1 MVKPFPADDPVMI
14 SLKLRL
20 VTTRDYIARWK
31 LALLYAFPIANS
43 LWLGLL
49 RGPQKKSQDQ
59 KPDHHGTISGRKAKN
74 NPTNPLTIGIEGP
87 QRAKKQSASAEAM
100 GKIVLGAIFRFFLAY
115 LKKKQY
121 LCSRKGFLKMK
132 LKEIKQAIGS
142 LAEVSGDDELDICH
156 LLTDSRQLGA
166 EPGHTLFFA
175 IRTAQNDGAKYI
187 PELREKG
194 VQAFVTGDSIAA
206 LQALAAH
213 VREQFH
219 GTVIGITGSNGKT
232 VVKEWLYQLLKDDY
246 TVIRSPKSYNS
257 QIGVPLSVW
266 GLEPHLT
273 SPQGEEHPLLRRG
286 TGRGLLAIFEA
297 GISQPGEME
306 RLEPMIRPTIGVIT
320 YIGHEHDE
328 NFSSLEQ
335 KREEK
340 MKLFVHS
347 EQIIEDPTHQNVRT
361 CAAVMRALG
370 YDEEVIAERI
380 LHQTHETVLKVNLSA
395 LVDNVRYFRSLLKPE
410 TKLTCMV
417 KAFAYGAGS
426 VEVSRALQ
434 KANDSFVHRTSSNGT
449 LVDYLAVAVAD
460 EGVEL
465 RKAGITLPIIIMDPE
480 VAAMDLILE
489 NNLEPNVYSH
499 QSLKTV
505 IAAAEAKGLENVPI
519 HIKIDSGMHRLG
531 FYKEDIPWLIG
542 KLQQTKAVRVASVFS
557 HLAGSDEAQF
567 DDFTLQQI
575 RYFDDCAEEL
585 KNGLSDVAGLSAER
599 SILKH
604 ILNSAGIER
613 FTDYQFDMC
622 RLGIGLYGFSFAG
635 ARLRNVCSLE
645 TTILSV
651 KTVQAGETIGYGRH
665 TKLDEDRVIAVIPIG
680 YADGFDRRFSNY
692 GGEVYIRGKR
702 CPVVG
707 NVCMD
712 QAMID
717 VTGTDARPGDP
728 VEIFGEHVTLQ
739 ELADKLGTIT
749 YEILTSVSRRVQR
762 LYFYE

>member
-1 MVKPFPADDPVMI
+1 M
-14 SLKLRL
+14 
-20 VTTRDYIARWK
+20 
-31 LALLYAFPIANS
+31 LLS
-43 LWLGLL
+43 
-49 RGPQKKSQDQ
+49 
-59 KPDHHGTISGRKAKN
+59 
-74 NPTNPLTIGIEGP
+74 
-87 QRAKKQSASAEAM
+87 
-100 GKIVLGAIFRFFLAY
+100 
-115 LKKKQY
+115 
-121 LCSRKGFLKMK
+121 
-132 LKEIKQAIGS
+132 EIKQVIGS
-142 LAEVSGDDELDICH
+142 IAEVEGDGSQDIRF
-156 LLTDSRQLGA
+156 LLTDSRQLGS
-166 EPGHTLFFA
+166 EPQATLFFA
-175 IRTAQNDGAKYI
+175 IKTDKNDGANFI
-187 PELREKG
+187 PELQSRG
-194 VQAFVTGDSIAA
+194 VKAFVRGNALAA

-213 VREQFH
+213 VRSQFA

-232 VVKEWLYQLLKDDY
+232 VVKEWLYQLLKEDY
-246 TVIRSPKSYNS
+246 TVVRSPKSYNS

-266 GLEPHLT
+266 QLANIQTATDKPV
-273 SPQGEEHPLLRRG
+273 
-286 TGRGLLAIFEA
+286 LAIFEA

-306 RLEPMIRPTIGVIT
+306 RLEKIIRPTIGVIT

-328 NFSSLEQ
+328 NFASLEQ
-335 KREEK
+335 KRAEK

-347 EQIIEDPTHQNVRT
+347 EQVLEDPTHQNVRT

-370 YDEEVIAERI
+370 YDEETITSRI

-395 LVDNVRYFRSLLKPE
+395 LVENVRYFRSLLKPQ

-426 VEVSRALQ
+426 VEVSKALQ
-434 KANDSFVHRTSSNGT
+434 ASG

-465 RKAGITLPIIIMDPE
+465 RRAGITLPIIIMDPE

-505 IAAAEAKGLENVPI
+505 IAAASAKGLEDVPV
-519 HIKIDSGMHRLG
+519 HVKIDSGMHRLG
-531 FYKEDIPWLIG
+531 FYKEDMPWLIDR
-542 KLQQTKAVRVASVFS
+542 LTHQKAVRVASVFS

-567 DDFTLQQI
+567 DDFTLDQI
-575 RYFDDCAEEL
+575 RYFDACAEEL
-585 KNGLSDVAGLSAER
+585 KAGLQYP
-599 SILKH
+599 IIKH
-604 ILNSAGIER
+604 ICNSAGIER
-613 FTDYQFDMC
+613 FSQYQFDMC

-635 ARLRNVCSLE
+635 AQLRNVCTLE

-651 KTVQAGETIGYGRH
+651 KTVKAGETIGYGRH
-665 TKLDEDRVIAVIPIG
+665 TKLTEDRVIAVILIG

-692 GGEVYIRGKR
+692 GGEVYVRGKR

-712 QAMID
+712 QAMVD
-717 VTGTDARPGDP
+717 VTGADARPGDI
-728 VEIFGEHVTLQ
+728 VEVFGEHMPLQ

-762 LYFYE
+762 IYFYE

>member
-1 MVKPFPADDPVMI
+1 MKI
-14 SLKLRL
+14 SE
-20 VTTRDYIARWK
+20 I
-31 LALLYAFPIANS
+31 
-43 LWLGLL
+43 
-49 RGPQKKSQDQ
+49 KK
-59 KPDHHGTISGRKAKN
+59 
-74 NPTNPLTIGIEGP
+74 
-87 QRAKKQSASAEAM
+87 
-100 GKIVLGAIFRFFLAY
+100 VLGDRL
-115 LKKKQY
+115 
-121 LCSRKGFLKMK
+121 RV
-132 LKEIKQAIGS
+132 IGES
-142 LAEVSGDDELDICH
+142 DFDIRH
-156 LLTDSRQLGA
+156 LLTDSRQLGN
-166 EPGHTLFFA
+166 EPEATLFFA
-175 IRTAQNDGAKYI
+175 IKTEKNDGARYI
-187 PELREKG
+187 PELEAKG
-194 VQAFVTGDSIAA
+194 VRAFVEGDAVAA
-206 LQALAAH
+206 LQDLAAY
-213 VREQFH
+213 VRQQFT

-232 VVKEWLYQLLKDDY
+232 VVKEWLAQLLKEDY

-266 GLEPHLT
+266 QLT
-273 SPQGEEHPLLRRG
+273 TLPKEGDGEGSP
-286 TGRGLLAIFEA
+286 LAIFEA

-306 RLEPMIRPTIGVIT
+306 KLERIIRPTIGVIT

-328 NFSSLEQ
+328 NFASLEQ

-340 MKLFVHS
+340 MKLFAHAQTV
-347 EQIIEDPTHQNVRT
+347 IEDPSHQNVRT

-380 LHQTHETVLKVNLSA
+380 LHQTHETVMEVNLSA
-395 LVDNVRYFRSLLKPE
+395 LVENVRYFRSLLKPT

-426 VEVSRALQ
+426 VDVSKALQ
-434 KANDSFVHRTSSNGT
+434 KSG

-465 RKAGITLPIIIMDPE
+465 RRAGITLPIIIMDPE

-531 FYKEDIPWLIG
+531 FYKEDMPWLLD
-542 KLQQTKAVRVASVFS
+542 KLRGQKTVRVASVFS

-567 DDFTLQQI
+567 DAFTMEQI
-575 RYFDDCAEEL
+575 RYFDSCAEEL
-585 KNGLSDVAGLSAER
+585 KEGLRAMGYELP
-599 SILKH
+599 ILKH
-604 ILNSAGIER
+604 ICNSAGIER
-613 FTDYQFDMC
+613 FSEYQFDMC
-622 RLGIGLYGFSFAG
+622 RLGIGLYGFSFNG
-635 ARLRNVCSLE
+635 AQLRNVCTLR

-651 KTVQAGETIGYGRH
+651 KTVRAGETIGYGRH
-665 TKLDEDRVIAVIPIG
+665 TTLAENRVIAVIPIG

-692 GGEVYIRGKR
+692 GGEVWVRGKR

-717 VTGTDARPGDP
+717 VTGTDARPGDIAE
-728 VEIFGEHVTLQ
+728 VFGDKMPLQ

-762 LYFYE
+762 IYFYE

>member
-1 MVKPFPADDPVMI
+1 MHPPCMAE
-14 SLKLRL
+14 
-20 VTTRDYIARWK
+20 
-31 LALLYAFPIANS
+31 
-43 LWLGLL
+43 
-49 RGPQKKSQDQ
+49 QKT
-59 KPDHHGTISGRKAKN
+59 H
-74 NPTNPLTIGIEGP
+74 
-87 QRAKKQSASAEAM
+87 
-100 GKIVLGAIFRFFLAY
+100 IFRPLSCVY
-115 LKKKQY
+115 RKKAVPLHGILDTFGIYRSACKHP
-121 LCSRKGFLKMK
+121 LNNNTMK
-132 LKEIKQAIGS
+132 LSEIRQAIGS
-142 LAEVSGDDELDICH
+142 LAQVSGDDSLDIRH

-166 EPGHTLFFA
+166 EPANTLFFA
-175 IRTAQNDGAKYI
+175 IKTDKNDGANYI
-187 PELREKG
+187 PDLRSKG
-194 VQAFVTGDSIAA
+194 VQAFVTGDAVAA
-206 LQALAAH
+206 LQALAAY
-213 VREQFH
+213 VRAQFH

-266 GLEPHLT
+266 QLEK
-273 SPQGEEHPLLRRG
+273 LLKDPNDPNDLKDSE
-286 TGRGLLAIFEA
+286 TLKAPLAIFEA

-306 RLEPMIRPTIGVIT
+306 QLEPVIRPTIGVIT

-328 NFSSLEQ
+328 NFASLEQ

-347 EQIIEDPTHQNVRT
+347 EQVIEDPTHQNVRT

-370 YDEEVIAERI
+370 YDEETITERI
-380 LHQTHETVLKVNLSA
+380 LHQTHETVMEVNLSA
-395 LVDNVRYFRSLLKPE
+395 LVDNVRYFRSLLKPS

-434 KANDSFVHRTSSNGT
+434 KANAPTNDQMVNDQM
-449 LVDYLAVAVAD
+449 VNYLAVAVAD

-489 NNLEPNVYSH
+489 NNLEPNVYSR

-505 IAAAEAKGLENVPI
+505 IAAAEAKGLEYYPI

-531 FYKEDIPWLIG
+531 FYEEDLPWLIDR
-542 KLQQTKAVRVASVFS
+542 LNHQKAVSVRSVFS
-557 HLAGSDEAQF
+557 HLAGSDEPQF

-575 RYFDDCAEEL
+575 RYFDRCAEKL
-585 KNGLSDVAGLSAER
+585 KASLSLGEGRGEV
-599 SILKH
+599 LKH

-613 FTDYQFDMC
+613 FADYQFDMC

-635 ARLRNVCSLE
+635 AKLRNVCTLR

-651 KTVQAGETIGYGRH
+651 KTVKAGETIGYGRH

-692 GGEVYIRGKR
+692 GGEVWVRGKR

-712 QAMID
+712 QAMVDI
-717 VTGTDARPGDP
+717 TGTDARPGDS
-728 VEIFGEHVTLQ
+728 VEIFGEHMPLE

>member
-1 MVKPFPADDPVMI
+1 
-14 SLKLRL
+14 
-20 VTTRDYIARWK
+20 
-31 LALLYAFPIANS
+31 
-43 LWLGLL
+43 
-49 RGPQKKSQDQ
+49 
-59 KPDHHGTISGRKAKN
+59 
-74 NPTNPLTIGIEGP
+74 
-87 QRAKKQSASAEAM
+87 
-100 GKIVLGAIFRFFLAY
+100 
-115 LKKKQY
+115 
-121 LCSRKGFLKMK
+121 MK
-132 LKEIKQAIGS
+132 LSEIKKAIGDI
-142 LAEVSGDDELDICH
+142 AEVTGDDSLEIRY
-156 LLTDSRQLGA
+156 LLTDSRQLKSQQD
-166 EPGHTLFFA
+166 TLFFA
-175 IRTAQNDGAKYI
+175 LKTDKNDGAKYI
-187 PELREKG
+187 PELQAQG
-194 VQAFVTGDSIAA
+194 VQAFVTGDSLAA
-206 LQALAAH
+206 LQALAAY
-213 VREQFH
+213 VRSQFT
-219 GTVIGITGSNGKT
+219 GTVIAITGSNGKT

-246 TVIRSPKSYNS
+246 TIIRSPKSYNS

-266 GLEPHLT
+266 QLT
-273 SPQGEEHPLLRRG
+273 SLPSGEG
-286 TGRGLLAIFEA
+286 AGLGQLAIFEA

-306 RLEPMIRPTIGVIT
+306 RLEHIIRPTIGVIT

-328 NFSSLEQ
+328 NFDSLEQ
-335 KREEK
+335 KRAEK

-347 EQIIEDPTHQNVRT
+347 QTVIEDPTHQNVRT

-370 YDEEVIAERI
+370 YDEETIAARI
-380 LHQTHETVLKVNLSA
+380 LQQTHETVLKVNLSA
-395 LVDNVRYFRSLLKPE
+395 LTDNVRYFRSKLKPT

-426 VEVSRALQ
+426 VEVSKALQ
-434 KANDSFVHRTSSNGT
+434 ASG

-465 RKAGITLPIIIMDPE
+465 RRAGITLPIIIMDPE

-505 IAAAEAKGLENVPI
+505 IAAAETKGLESIPV

-531 FYKEDIPWLIG
+531 FYKEDIPWL
-542 KLQQTKAVRVASVFS
+542 LDRLTHQKAVRVASVFS

-575 RYFDDCAEEL
+575 RYFDSCAEEL
-585 KNGLSDVAGLSAER
+585 KAGLNYPV
-599 SILKH
+599 IKH
-604 ILNSAGIER
+604 ICNSAGIER
-613 FTDYQFDMC
+613 FSDFQFDMC

-635 ARLRNVCSLE
+635 AKLRNVCTLE

-651 KTVQAGETIGYGRH
+651 KTVKAGETIGYGRH
-665 TKLDEDRVIAVIPIG
+665 TKLAEDRVIAVIPIG

-692 GGEVYIRGKR
+692 GGEVWVRGKR

-712 QAMID
+712 QAMVDI
-717 VTGTDARPGDP
+717 TGTDARPGDV
-728 VEIFGEHVTLQ
+728 VEVFGEHMPLQ

-762 LYFYE
+762 VYFYE

>member
-1 MVKPFPADDPVMI
+1 
-14 SLKLRL
+14 
-20 VTTRDYIARWK
+20 
-31 LALLYAFPIANS
+31 
-43 LWLGLL
+43 
-49 RGPQKKSQDQ
+49 
-59 KPDHHGTISGRKAKN
+59 
-74 NPTNPLTIGIEGP
+74 
-87 QRAKKQSASAEAM
+87 
-100 GKIVLGAIFRFFLAY
+100 
-115 LKKKQY
+115 
-121 LCSRKGFLKMK
+121 MK
-132 LKEIKQAIGS
+132 LSEIKKAIGS
-142 LAEVSGDDELDICH
+142 IAQVSGGDELEIRY
-156 LLTDSRQLGA
+156 LLTDSRELATGA
-166 EPGHTLFFA
+166 EQTLFFA
-175 IRTAQNDGAKYI
+175 IKTAKNDGANYI
-187 PELREKG
+187 PELQAKG
-194 VQAFVTGDSIAA
+194 VKAFVTGDALA
-206 LQALAAH
+206 GLQALAAY
-213 VREQFH
+213 VRSQFD
-219 GTVIGITGSNGKT
+219 GIVIGITGSNGKT
-232 VVKEWLYQLLKDDY
+232 VVKEWLYQLLKEDY
-246 TVIRSPKSYNS
+246 TVIRSPRSYNS

-266 GLEPHLT
+266 QLEGARSQESGVKT
-273 SPQGEEHPLLRRG
+273 I
-286 TGRGLLAIFEA
+286 AIFEA

-306 RLEPMIRPTIGVIT
+306 KLERIIRPTIGVIT

-328 NFSSLEQ
+328 NFASLEQ

-340 MKLFVHS
+340 MKLFVGAK
-347 EQIIEDPTHQNVRT
+347 QVIEDPSHQNVRT

-370 YDEEVIAERI
+370 YDEETIASRI
-380 LHQTHETVLKVNLSA
+380 LHQTHETVLKVNLTA

-426 VEVSRALQ
+426 VEVSKALQ
-434 KANDSFVHRTSSNGT
+434 ASG

-465 RKAGITLPIIIMDPE
+465 RRAGITLPIIIMDPE

-531 FYKEDIPWLIG
+531 FYKEDMPWLIDR
-542 KLQQTKAVRVASVFS
+542 LTHQKAVRVASVFS

-567 DDFTLQQI
+567 DDFTLSQI
-575 RYFDDCAEEL
+575 KYFDACAEEL
-585 KNGLSDVAGLSAER
+585 KAGLHYP
-599 SILKH
+599 IIKH
-604 ILNSAGIER
+604 ICNSAGIER
-613 FTDYQFDMC
+613 FSRYQFDMC

-635 ARLRNVCSLE
+635 AQLRNVCTLE

-651 KTVQAGETIGYGRH
+651 KTVKAGETIGYGRH
-665 TKLDEDRVIAVIPIG
+665 TRLTEDRTIAVIPIG

-692 GGEVYIRGKR
+692 GGEVWVRGKR

-717 VTGTDARPGDP
+717 VTGADARPGDIAE
-728 VEIFGEHVTLQ
+728 VFGEHMPLQ

-762 LYFYE
+762 LYYYE

>member
-1 MVKPFPADDPVMI
+1 MQ
-14 SLKLRL
+14 SLKLF
-20 VTTRDYIARWK
+20 I
-31 LALLYAFPIANS
+31 
-43 LWLGLL
+43 
-49 RGPQKKSQDQ
+49 
-59 KPDHHGTISGRKAKN
+59 
-74 NPTNPLTIGIEGP
+74 
-87 QRAKKQSASAEAM
+87 
-100 GKIVLGAIFRFFLAY
+100 
-115 LKKKQY
+115 
-121 LCSRKGFLKMK
+121 MK
-132 LKEIKQAIGS
+132 LSEIKQVIGS
-142 LAEVSGDDELDICH
+142 IAQVEGPDELEIRH
-156 LLTDSRQLGA
+156 LSIDSRQPSA
-166 EPGHTLFFA
+166 EDTLFFA
-175 IRTAQNDGAKYI
+175 IKTAKNDGAKYI

-194 VQAFVTGDSIAA
+194 VQAFVTGDSVAA

-213 VREQFH
+213 VRAQFK

-246 TVIRSPKSYNS
+246 TIIRSPKSYNS

-266 GLEPHLT
+266 ELSAISRQKAEKPV
-273 SPQGEEHPLLRRG
+273 
-286 TGRGLLAIFEA
+286 LAIFEA

-306 RLEPMIRPTIGVIT
+306 KLEPIIRPTIGVIT

-328 NFSSLEQ
+328 NFVSLEQ
-335 KREEK
+335 KRAEK

-370 YDEEVIAERI
+370 YDEELIASRI

-395 LVDNVRYFRSLLKPE
+395 LVENVRYFRGLLKPE

-426 VEVSRALQ
+426 VEVSKALQ
-434 KANDSFVHRTSSNGT
+434 ASGM
-449 LVDYLAVAVAD
+449 VDYLAVAVAD

-505 IAAAEAKGLENVPI
+505 IAAAEAKGLEHVPI

-531 FYKEDIPWLIG
+531 FYKEDIPWLLE
-542 KLQQTKAVRVASVFS
+542 KLKAHKAVRVASVFS

-575 RYFDDCAEEL
+575 KYFDECAEEL
-585 KNGLSDVAGLSAER
+585 KSSLSFGEGRGEV
-599 SILKH
+599 LKH

-635 ARLRNVCSLE
+635 AKLRNVCSLE

-651 KTVQAGETIGYGRH
+651 KTVKAGETIGYGRH
-665 TKLDEDRVIAVIPIG
+665 TKLEEDRTIAVIPIG

-692 GGEVYIRGKR
+692 GGEVWLRGKR

-728 VEIFGEHVTLQ
+728 VEVFGEHMPLQ

>member
-1 MVKPFPADDPVMI
+1 MLI
-14 SLKLRL
+14 S
-20 VTTRDYIARWK
+20 
-31 LALLYAFPIANS
+31 
-43 LWLGLL
+43 
-49 RGPQKKSQDQ
+49 
-59 KPDHHGTISGRKAKN
+59 
-74 NPTNPLTIGIEGP
+74 
-87 QRAKKQSASAEAM
+87 
-100 GKIVLGAIFRFFLAY
+100 
-115 LKKKQY
+115 
-121 LCSRKGFLKMK
+121 
-132 LKEIKQAIGS
+132 EIKTILGERLHVTS
-142 LAEVSGDDELDICH
+142 EDDFEIRH
-156 LLTDSRQLGA
+156 LLTDSRQLGK
-166 EPGHTLFFA
+166 EPEATLFFA
-175 IRTAQNDGAKYI
+175 LKTDKNDGAKYI
-187 PELREKG
+187 PELEAKG
-194 VQAFVTGDSIAA
+194 VRAFVTGDALVA

-213 VREQFH
+213 VRAQFQ

-246 TVIRSPKSYNS
+246 AVIRSPKSYNS

-266 GLEPHLT
+266 QLDQRPT
-273 SPQGEEHPLLRRG
+273 TNDKRPI
-286 TGRGLLAIFEA
+286 AIFEA

-306 RLEPMIRPTIGVIT
+306 KLERIIRPTIGVIT

-328 NFSSLEQ
+328 NFASLEQ
-335 KREEK
+335 KRAEK

-347 EQIIEDPTHQNVRT
+347 QTVIEDPTHQNVRT

-395 LVDNVRYFRSLLKPE
+395 LVENVRYFRSKLKPE

-426 VEVSRALQ
+426 VEVSKALQ
-434 KANDSFVHRTSSNGT
+434 ASK

-465 RKAGITLPIIIMDPE
+465 RRAGITLPIIIMDPE

-505 IAAAEAKGLENVPI
+505 VAAAEAKGLENIPI
-519 HIKIDSGMHRLG
+519 HVKIDSGMHRLG
-531 FYKEDIPWLIG
+531 FYKEDMPWLID
-542 KLQQTKAVRVASVFS
+542 KLQHTKAVRVASVFS

-567 DDFTLQQI
+567 DDFTLEQI
-575 RYFDDCAEEL
+575 RYFDACAEEL
-585 KNGLSDVAGLSAER
+585 KKGLMANGQQPTA
-599 SILKH
+599 ILKH
-604 ILNSAGIER
+604 ICNSAGIER
-613 FTDYQFDMC
+613 FSEYQFDMC

-635 ARLRNVCSLE
+635 AKLRNVCTLE

-651 KTVQAGETIGYGRH
+651 KTVKAGETIGYGRH
-665 TKLDEDRVIAVIPIG
+665 TTLAEDRVIAVIPIG

-692 GGEVYIRGKR
+692 GGELWVRGKR

-712 QAMID
+712 QAMVD
-717 VTGTDARPGDP
+717 VTGADARPGDI
-728 VEIFGEHVTLQ
+728 VEVFGEHMPLE

-762 LYFYE
+762 IYFYE

>member
-1 MVKPFPADDPVMI
+1 M
-14 SLKLRL
+14 KLR
-20 VTTRDYIARWK
+20 
-31 LALLYAFPIANS
+31 
-43 LWLGLL
+43 
-49 RGPQKKSQDQ
+49 
-59 KPDHHGTISGRKAKN
+59 
-74 NPTNPLTIGIEGP
+74 
-87 QRAKKQSASAEAM
+87 
-100 GKIVLGAIFRFFLAY
+100 
-115 LKKKQY
+115 
-121 LCSRKGFLKMK
+121 
-132 LKEIKQAIGS
+132 EIREAIGS
-142 LAEVSGDDELDICH
+142 LAQVSGNDDLEIRH

-166 EPGHTLFFA
+166 EPEKTLFFA
-175 IRTAQNDGAKYI
+175 IHTATNDGARYI

-194 VQAFVTGDSIAA
+194 VQAFVTGNAVEA

-213 VREQFH
+213 VRDGFH

-246 TVIRSPKSYNS
+246 TIIRSPKSYNS

-266 GLEPHLT
+266 QLEGVESRKSKVERPI
-273 SPQGEEHPLLRRG
+273 
-286 TGRGLLAIFEA
+286 LAIFEA

-306 RLEPMIRPTIGVIT
+306 KLERIIRPTIGVIT

-328 NFSSLEQ
+328 NFASLEQ

-347 EQIIEDPTHQNVRT
+347 EKVIEDPTHQNVRT

-370 YDEEVIAERI
+370 YDEETINTRI

-395 LVDNVRYFRSLLKPE
+395 LVDNVRYFRSKLKPT

-426 VEVSRALQ
+426 VEVSKALQ
-434 KANDSFVHRTSSNGT
+434 ASG

-465 RKAGITLPIIIMDPE
+465 RRAGITLPIIIMDPE

-505 IAAAEAKGLENVPI
+505 IAAVEAKGLEYYPI

-531 FYKEDIPWLIG
+531 FYKEDMPWLIDR
-542 KLQQTKAVRVASVFS
+542 LTHQKAVRVASVFS
-557 HLAGSDEAQF
+557 HLAGSDEPQF
-567 DDFTLQQI
+567 DDFTLSQI
-575 RYFDDCAEEL
+575 RYFDACAETL
-585 KNGLSDVAGLSAER
+585 KSGLSGAAGLSAER
-599 SILKH
+599 SVLCQAQPVLKH

-613 FTDYQFDMC
+613 FSDYQFDMC

-635 ARLRNVCSLE
+635 AKLRNVCTLE

-651 KTVQAGETIGYGRH
+651 KTVKAGETIGYGRH
-665 TKLDEDRVIAVIPIG
+665 TKLNEDRTIAVIPIG

-692 GGEVYIRGKR
+692 GGEVWVRGKR

-712 QAMID
+712 QAMVD
-717 VTGTDARPGDP
+717 VTGADARPGDL
-728 VEIFGEHVTLQ
+728 VEVFGEHLPLE